1 MKKLAI
7 IGVVIGLAGAA
18 PSAALTFDAFS
29 SFNGT
34 PGAGNFGYGTTDYTT
49 GPTFF
54 TANTGCIPSTICLA
68 AASGATPPS
77 VFKSSVAGSFG
88 TVIVPDDRLVVH
100 PGPTDTDG
108 GVFVAFFSPIASEF
122 EVRTTYSVQDTNP
135 SGVAVSFLY
144 EPIFGVPNFS
154 FLGRLDAQTTS
165 GSYAT
170 RVFLPAG
177 GILAVIFDKDR
188 DYSND
193 STGVNLTLT
202 AVPEPATWAM
212 MIAGFGLTGAALRRR
227 ASAAAA

>member
-1 MKKLAI
+1 MNRFAAIGAAVALAF
-7 IGVVIGLAGAA
+7 AA

-29 SFNGT
+29 SFDGT

-54 TANTGCIPSTICLA
+54 TVNTGCIPGTLCLA

-77 VFKSSVAGSFG
+77 VFKSTVAGSFG

-100 PGPTDTDG
+100 PGPTATDG

-122 EVRTTYSVQDTNP
+122 EVRAAFSVQDTSP
-135 SGVAVSFLY
+135 TGVAVSFLY
-144 EPIFGVPNFS
+144 EPVFGVPNFS
-154 FLGRLDAQTTS
+154 FLGRLDAQTLS

-170 RVFLPAG
+170 RVLLPAG
-177 GILAVIFDKDR
+177 GILAVIVDKDG

-193 STGVNLTLT
+193 STGLNLTLT
-202 AVPEPATWAM
+202 AVPEPATWGM
-212 MIAGFGLTGAALRRR
+212 MIAGFGLIGTVLRRR
-227 ASAAAA
+227 GAAAAA